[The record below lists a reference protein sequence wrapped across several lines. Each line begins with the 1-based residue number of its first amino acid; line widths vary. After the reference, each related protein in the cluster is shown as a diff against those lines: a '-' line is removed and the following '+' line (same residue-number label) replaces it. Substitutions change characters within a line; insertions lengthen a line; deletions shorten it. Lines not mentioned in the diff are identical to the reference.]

1 MSERIRG
8 SYDDALYKSTFTL
21 LTLLLYFVVDICTQ
35 PLGSTFFD
43 ISAERV
49 KIKHNRSLGS
59 HYQTHFKFI
68 LRNMQRSMFFAIVF
82 RLPAIRSP
90 HTLNRR
96 SAYTCDAGAEIRSMA
111 ILYRSGYPASRAYTA
126 IQNCTRAHFCSIG
139 GKFSLWT
146 TTSRCWLGTR
156 TGQLLRRNLNCFKG
170 MRVSGA
176 QSLQCHL
183 QGTVVSV
190 IIIFVLDFF
199 VFVLVFVNENHTGP
213 HKRLS
218 EVDIN
223 MWEHSQLRRQPLTL
237 HNSCYGNSRCSL
249 PCLSWCREMCAW
261 RVFGTGAN
269 NSSQTNDSLRP
280 KQDTQYAVTYNANYH
295 W

>member
-1 MSERIRG
+1 
-8 SYDDALYKSTFTL
+8 
-21 LTLLLYFVVDICTQ
+21 
-35 PLGSTFFD
+35 
-43 ISAERV
+43 
-49 KIKHNRSLGS
+49 
-59 HYQTHFKFI
+59 
-68 LRNMQRSMFFAIVF
+68 
-82 RLPAIRSP
+82 
-90 HTLNRR
+90 
-96 SAYTCDAGAEIRSMA
+96 
-111 ILYRSGYPASRAYTA
+111 
-126 IQNCTRAHFCSIG
+126 
-139 GKFSLWT
+139 
-146 TTSRCWLGTR
+146 
-156 TGQLLRRNLNCFKG
+156 

-249 PCLSWCREMCAW
+249 PCLS
-261 RVFGTGAN
+261 
-269 NSSQTNDSLRP
+269 
-280 KQDTQYAVTYNANYH
+280 
-295 W
+295 